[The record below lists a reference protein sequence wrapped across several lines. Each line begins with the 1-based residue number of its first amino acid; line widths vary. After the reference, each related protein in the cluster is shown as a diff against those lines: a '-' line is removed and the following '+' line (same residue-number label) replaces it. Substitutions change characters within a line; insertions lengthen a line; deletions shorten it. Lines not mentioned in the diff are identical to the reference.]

1 MHIIYSRDIIP
12 IMNIQDL
19 QGKTVGAAVS
29 GGLDSCTITKWLVDN
44 GVNVICLTADLGQP
58 DERNV
63 DEIRDRMLACGAK
76 EAVLVDA
83 KDALAEAGIRLIQ
96 CQAMYEGGYWNTTGI
111 ARHVTVKALLPEM
124 ESRGISILT
133 HGATGR
139 GNDQVRFQ
147 LATNMLNPNVDVY
160 APWRDAEF
168 LKEFGGRKEMID
180 FCEERGLP
188 ITATH
193 EKPYSTDANLLG
205 LTHEAGRLESL
216 KTPAGF
222 ITPGM
227 GVHPKDAPDDIEHF
241 SVSYT
246 RGTPVEINGSPCTPL
261 MSLIEANRIGG
272 RNGVG
277 IGIHTVENR
286 FVGIKS
292 RGVYESPGME
302 LLGRCYEYLLQLII
316 DRRARKL
323 FEDISVNVAEQIYQ
337 GYWFDSAT
345 QSMLASVEQFTNL
358 ASGTITVAL
367 YKGNVAF
374 HAAGGV
380 PHSLYSEETASMEDI
395 GDFDHADSEGF
406 LAVLGVGAR
415 AAAVAGQTEEL

>member
-1 MHIIYSRDIIP
+1 
-12 IMNIQDL
+12 MNIGTL
-19 QGKTVGAAVS
+19 KGKTVGAAVS

-44 GVNVICLTADLGQP
+44 GVNVVCFTADLGQP
-58 DERNV
+58 DERDV
-63 DEIRDRMLACGAK
+63 SEIRERMLACGA
-76 EAVLVDA
+76 EDAIIIDA
-83 KDALAEAGIRLIQ
+83 KDALAEAGIRLVQ

-124 ESRGISILT
+124 EKRDISILT

-147 LATNMLNPNVDVY
+147 LATNMLNPRFAVY
-160 APWRDAEF
+160 APWRDPEF
-168 LKEFGGRKEMID
+168 LKIFGGRKEMID
-180 FCEERGLP
+180 FCQAHNLP

-222 ITPGM
+222 ISPGM
-227 GVHPKDAPDDIEHF
+227 GVHPKDAPDDVEHF
-241 SVSYT
+241 TVT
-246 RGTPVEINGSPCTPL
+246 FARGTPVEVNGSPVTPL
-261 MSLIEANRIGG
+261 QSLLEANRVGG

-302 LLGRCYEYLLQLII
+302 LLGKCYEYLIQLIL
-316 DRRARKL
+316 DRRARRH
-323 FEDISVNVAEQIYQ
+323 FDGVAFTVAEQIYE
-337 GYWFDSAT
+337 GYWFDAAT
-345 QSMLASVEQFTNL
+345 QALLASIEPLTHL
-358 ASGTITVAL
+358 ASGTLTVAL

-380 PHSLYSEETASMEDI
+380 PHSLYSEETASMEAV

-415 AAAVAGQTEEL
+415 ASAVAGHTQE